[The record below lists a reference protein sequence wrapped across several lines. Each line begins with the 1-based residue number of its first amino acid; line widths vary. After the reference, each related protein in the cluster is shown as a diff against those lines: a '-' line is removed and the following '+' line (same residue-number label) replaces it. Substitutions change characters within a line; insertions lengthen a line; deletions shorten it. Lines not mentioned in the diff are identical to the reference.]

1 MYGMWEPPMRNSN
14 FPVRLIFHLY
24 RPLSSKILNHQQSNG
39 NYTVDLVTAIHSL
52 EERFLDE

>member
-24 RPLSSKILNHQQSNG
+24 RPLSSKILNHQQVRSSW
-39 NYTVDLVTAIHSL
+39 SL
-52 EERFLDE
+52 LDNVFNVSK